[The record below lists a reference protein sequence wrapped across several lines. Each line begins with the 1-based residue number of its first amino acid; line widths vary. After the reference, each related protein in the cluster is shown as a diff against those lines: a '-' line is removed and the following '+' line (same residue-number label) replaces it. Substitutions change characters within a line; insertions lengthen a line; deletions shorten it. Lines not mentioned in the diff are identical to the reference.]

1 MASNS
6 DTIYHVL
13 SYIKAH
19 PDKVM
24 TKPSA
29 YDNVVEMYLDDSVKL
44 GNPEIYFPEQK
55 LEVNRMSSDFMS
67 MYSDLL
73 DFFHDKTQVKDANYH
88 ELWITTSH
96 LVDQHKYLVDLSF
109 E

>member
-19 PDKVM
+19 PNQV
-24 TKPSA
+24 TIAPGE
-29 YDNVVEMYLDDSVKL
+29 YDNAIVMYLNDTVKL
-44 GNPEIYFPEQK
+44 GNPEIYFPSHK
-55 LEVNRMSSDFMS
+55 LMVNRMAPEFIS
-67 MYSDLL
+67 MNNELL
-73 DFFHDKTQVKDANYH
+73 DYFHDKTKVKDSSYH
-88 ELWITTSH
+88 ELWVTTSH
-96 LVDQHKYLVDLSF
+96 LAKRNKYLVDLSF

>member
-24 TKPSA
+24 NKPAA
-29 YDNVVEMYLDDSVKL
+29 YDNVVEMYLDDTVKL
-44 GNPEIYFPEQK
+44 GNPEIYFPKQK
-55 LEVNRMSSDFMS
+55 LEVNRMSTDFMS

-73 DFFHDKTQVKDANYH
+73 DYFHDKTKVKDSNYH

-96 LVDQHKYLVDLSF
+96 LVDRHKYLVDLSF

>member
-19 PDKVM
+19 PNKVM
-24 TKPSA
+24 INPDR
-29 YDNVVEMYLDDSVKL
+29 YDNVVEMYLDDDVKL
-44 GNPEIYFPEQK
+44 GNPEIYFPDQN
-55 LEVNRMSSDFMS
+55 LEVNRMASEFIS
-67 MYSDLL
+67 MNNELL
-73 DFFHDKTQVKDANYH
+73 DYFHDKTAVKDTSYH

-96 LVDQHKYLVDLSF
+96 LANKGKYLVDLSF

>member
-19 PDKVM
+19 PDRVIVEPGK
-24 TKPSA
+24 
-29 YDNVVEMYLDDSVKL
+29 YDNAIVMYLDDTVKL
-44 GNPEIYFPEQK
+44 MNNE
-55 LEVNRMSSDFMS
+55 
-67 MYSDLL
+67 LL
-73 DFFHDKTQVKDANYH
+73 DYFHDQTRVKDTSYH

-96 LVDQHKYLVDLSF
+96 LIKRHKYLVDLSF